1 MGHSIFSNV
10 LIAAWSRI
18 AVTLLGLVATA
29 LTVRIISVQEFG
41 IYSFILTIGTFFQ
54 LIADFG
60 LYLTASREIGSSRGT
75 QNSIIQHIASL
86 RIALL
91 LGVFVIGLLGF
102 LGIPSLRGSA
112 VIFLL
117 ISFGLIMQSL
127 SQLLMGVFQA
137 YGCVWKATVGDL
149 VGRVFQVAI
158 LQYLIINT
166 QSKGVGDLVGV
177 AGSFAVGLFIAFGVH
192 YALAPHRRSLIPR
205 VSVEAWRTIMKSSWP
220 LAVMLVLNALYFRID
235 IIILSILRSEQE
247 VGWYSLAY
255 KIIENGLFFPAMLG
269 GLLLP
274 HISAAITSQ
283 NFYKAKELVSQ
294 GLTLSVYGGS
304 IIVAVLVIFPKQLI
318 FFIAGHN
325 FLESAPLLQILS
337 IALAIMF
344 VGNIFGFAL
353 IALSEQ
359 RKLVWLYL
367 ALLIGNLVCNAI
379 FIPLYGAIAAAWV
392 TVATELVAMVVAA
405 RIVYMRLRWSMPVF
419 QIGLGLAAAFV
430 ASYVGHI
437 LPSGVHIAA
446 RVCFVAV
453 LYGGM
458 GYVFGLWDKRTIGIL
473 RSVSSI

>member
-1 MGHSIFSNV
+1 
-10 LIAAWSRI
+10 
-18 AVTLLGLVATA
+18 
-29 LTVRIISVQEFG
+29 
-41 IYSFILTIGTFFQ
+41 
-54 LIADFG
+54 
-60 LYLTASREIGSSRGT
+60 
-75 QNSIIQHIASL
+75 
-86 RIALL
+86 
-91 LGVFVIGLLGF
+91 
-102 LGIPSLRGSA
+102 
-112 VIFLL
+112 
-117 ISFGLIMQSL
+117 
-127 SQLLMGVFQA
+127 
-137 YGCVWKATVGDL
+137 
-149 VGRVFQVAI
+149 
-158 LQYLIINT
+158 
-166 QSKGVGDLVGV
+166 
-177 AGSFAVGLFIAFGVH
+177 
-192 YALAPHRRSLIPR
+192 
-205 VSVEAWRTIMKSSWP
+205 
-220 LAVMLVLNALYFRID
+220 MLVLNALYFRID